1 MSNYPTSY
9 YSYQSH
15 YHSKNGNILENIEKQ
30 LSLENDTGQ
39 YIEKKNG
46 RIVKK
51 KTIKR
56 DDINKYKPTKIATI
70 QLDHNLINVINSLY
84 KGLFLNSPTHSKKQ
98 EQPKI
103 KDVEDKIPSDLT
115 PGSRTKTSKESTKLT
130 KIEHNIC
137 EQIIKEFG
145 LEPAKATKKE
155 IEQIYTKLYK
165 ELEDKCKKAK
175 NKTSC
180 EKEKKE
186 LTEKYS
192 NYTNKKNNCF

>member
-1 MSNYPTSY
+1 MSNSPTAY
-9 YSYQSH
+9 YSYESH
-15 YHSKNGNILENIEKQ
+15 YHTKNGKILENIEKQ
-30 LSLENDTGQ
+30 LSLENDKGQ
-39 YIEKKNG
+39 YIEKNNGKIIKNKP
-46 RIVKK
+46 ITKK
-51 KTIKR
+51 
-56 DDINKYKPTKIATI
+56 DIHKYKPTIE
-70 QLDHNLINVINSLY
+70 LDHNLIHLINSLY
-84 KGLFLNSPTHSKKQ
+84 KGLFLNSPKHSIKQ

-155 IEQIYTKLYK
+155 VEQIYTKLYN
-165 ELEDKCKKAK
+165 ELEDRCKKAK

-180 EKEKKE
+180 QKEKENLKQ
-186 LTEKYS
+186 KYS